1 MRLSSHVPEL
11 SALDVLLTVAQ
22 AGSLNAA
29 APQLGVSQQAVSAR
43 ITAIEAQTGVRLFTR
58 NRTGSSLTPEGTVVA
73 QWASRVLDGA
83 HELDVGLAALR
94 AEHRG
99 RLRVSASLT
108 VAEHLLPGWLV
119 AYHAAARARG
129 EHLAEITLTAANSGV
144 VTEHVRAAA
153 TADLGFIE
161 SPSVPA
167 GLRSRVVA
175 RDQLLL
181 VVRSDHPFA
190 RRRRPVEP
198 ALLAQTPLVSREIGS
213 GTREAL
219 TAALRAVLGPAL
231 QQADP
236 VLALST
242 TSAIRSAVHAGAG
255 PAVLSKLAVQDDLA
269 TRRLVSVP
277 VAGLNL
283 HRALRA
289 IWLGGP
295 TPPVGAARDLIAH
308 IAARR

>member
-43 ITAIEAQTGVRLFTR
+43 VTAIEAQTGVRLFTR
-58 NRTGSSLTPEGTVVA
+58 SRSGSSLTPEGTVLA
-73 QWASRVLDGA
+73 EWASRVLDAA

-94 AEHRG
+94 SEHRG

-119 AYHAAARARG
+119 SLHAAARARG
-129 EHLAEITLTAANSGV
+129 EHLAEVTLTAANSGV
-144 VTEHVRAAA
+144 VIEHVRAGG
-153 TADLGFIE
+153 ADLGFIE
-161 SPSVPA
+161 SPSVPG

-175 RDQLLL
+175 RDELLL
-181 VVRSDHPFA
+181 VVRRDHPFA
-190 RRRRPVEP
+190 RRRRPVDP
-198 ALLAQTPLVSREIGS
+198 ALLAQTPLVSRELGS

-219 TAALRAVLGPAL
+219 AAALRVALGPAQ

-242 TSAIRSAVHAGAG
+242 TSAIRSAVQAGAG
-255 PAVLSKLAVQDDLA
+255 PAVLSKLAVEDDLA

-277 VAGLNL
+277 VIGLDL

-289 IWLGGP
+289 VWLGGQ
-295 TPPVGAARDLIAH
+295 TPPAGAARDLIAH
-308 IAARR
+308 IAALR

>member
-1 MRLSSHVPEL
+1 MRLSGHVPEL

-43 ITAIEAQTGVRLFTR
+43 ISAIEAQTGVRLFTR
-58 NRTGSSLTPEGTVVA
+58 SRSGSSLTPEGTVIA
-73 QWASRVLDGA
+73 QWASRVLDAA
-83 HELDVGLAALR
+83 HELDIGLAALR

-119 AYHAAARARG
+119 SYHAAARARD
-129 EHLAEITLTAANSGV
+129 EQPAEITLIAANSGV
-144 VTEHVRAAA
+144 VTEHVRAG
-153 TADLGFIE
+153 TTDLGFIE
-161 SPSVPA
+161 SPHMPI
-167 GLRSRVVA
+167 GLRSRAVA
-175 RDQLLL
+175 RDELLL
-181 VVRSDHPFA
+181 VVRPDHPFA
-190 RRRRPVEP
+190 RRRRPVDP

-219 TAALRAVLGPAL
+219 TAALRAALGPHL
-231 QQADP
+231 QQANP

-255 PAVLSKLAVQDDLA
+255 PAVLSRLAVQDDLA
-269 TRRLVSVP
+269 TRRLVSVS
-277 VAGLNL
+277 VAGLDL

-289 IWLGGP
+289 VWLGGS
-295 TPPVGAARDLIAH
+295 TPPAGAARDLIAH

>member
-1 MRLSSHVPEL
+1 
-11 SALDVLLTVAQ
+11 
-22 AGSLNAA
+22 
-29 APQLGVSQQAVSAR
+29 
-43 ITAIEAQTGVRLFTR
+43 
-58 NRTGSSLTPEGTVVA
+58 A
-73 QWASRVLDGA
+73 QWASRVLDAA
-83 HELDVGLAALR
+83 HELDIGLAALR

-119 AYHAAARARG
+119 SYHAAARARD
-129 EHLAEITLTAANSGV
+129 EQPAEITLIAANSGV
-144 VTEHVRAAA
+144 VTEHVRAG

-161 SPSVPA
+161 SPGVPG

-175 RDQLLL
+175 RDELLL
-181 VVRSDHPFA
+181 VVRPDYPFA
-190 RRRRPVEP
+190 RRRRPVDP

-219 TAALRAVLGPAL
+219 TAALRTALGPGL

-236 VLALST
+236 ILALST
-242 TSAIRSAVHAGAG
+242 TSAIRGAVHAGAG
-255 PAVLSKLAVQDDLA
+255 PAVLSRLAVQDDLA

-277 VAGLNL
+277 VAGLDL

-289 IWLGGP
+289 VWLGAS
-295 TPPVGAARDLIAH
+295 TPPAGAARDLIAH

>member
-43 ITAIEAQTGVRLFTR
+43 ITAVEAQTGVRLFTR
-58 NRTGSSLTPEGTVVA
+58 SRSGSTLTPEGTVMA
-73 QWASRVLDGA
+73 EWASRVMDAA

-119 AYHAAARARG
+119 SFHAAARARG
-129 EHLAEITLTAANSGV
+129 QELAEITLTAANTGV
-144 VTEHVRAAA
+144 VTEHVRAGS
-153 TADLGFIE
+153 ADLGFIE
-161 SPSVPA
+161 SPTVPG

-175 RDQLLL
+175 HDELLL
-181 VVRSDHPFA
+181 VVRPDHPFA
-190 RRRRPVEP
+190 RRRRPVDPE
-198 ALLAQTPLVSREIGS
+198 LLARTPLVSREIGS
-213 GTREAL
+213 GTRDAL
-219 TAALRAVLGPAL
+219 TSALRAALGPAVR
-231 QQADP
+231 QADP
-236 VLALST
+236 ILALST
-242 TSAIRSAVHAGAG
+242 TAAIRSAVQAGAG
-255 PAVLSKLAVQDDLA
+255 PAVLSRLAVEDDLA

-277 VAGLNL
+277 VTELDL
-283 HRALRA
+283 RRALRA

-295 TPPVGAARDLIAH
+295 TPPAGAARDLIAH
-308 IAARR
+308 IAALR